1 MSYHRPE
8 DSYGYLWPTWEGR
21 GGDNA
26 WLRGNAGG
34 QAWRKKNRRKTK
46 KQTLLPPWKHIPQR
60 VKVSWKYLPTN
71 KNLKLKRTSYITLS
85 IYHIN
90 QFSKKNTFQVQTYY
104 LCYNIYKYSRIIQ
117 FIARTLFGYYKI
129 CKGIYLYIK
138 KRGVQKAARRARV
151 TFELLKCQVNVEV
164 YFQPFQESDSI
175 DGQGK
180 R

>member
-1 MSYHRPE
+1 M
-8 DSYGYLWPTWEGR
+8 
-21 GGDNA
+21 
-26 WLRGNAGG
+26 
-34 QAWRKKNRRKTK
+34 
-46 KQTLLPPWKHIPQR
+46 
-60 VKVSWKYLPTN
+60 PTN

-151 TFELLKCQVNVEV
+151 TFELLKCQVNAEV

>member
-8 DSYGYLWPTWEGR
+8 DSTSGQPGRVGEETMHGSGVMRADKLEGR
-21 GGDNA
+21 RTEERPRNKPCFP
-26 WLRGNAGG
+26 R
-34 QAWRKKNRRKTK
+34 
-46 KQTLLPPWKHIPQR
+46 KHIPQR

-90 QFSKKNTFQVQTYY
+90 QFSKNTFQVQTYY

-117 FIARTLFGYYKI
+117 FIARTLFGYYKV

-138 KRGVQKAARRARV
+138 KRGYRRQPEEQ
-151 TFELLKCQVNVEV
+151 ELLWVTKV
-164 YFQPFQESDSI
+164 P
-175 DGQGK
+175 G
-180 R
+180 